1 MLVDTSIWVEHLRH
15 GQLGLVSLLHRAEVQ
30 CHPFI
35 IGELACGSI
44 NRRSEIL
51 QLLRRL
57 PSVPVVENEE
67 VMTFVERHRLMGR
80 GVGWVDVH
88 LLASA
93 VLESVLLWSA
103 DRRLAAI
110 ARSLGVYGEPW
121 AVVEVDFMI
130 ELGTRSDCLTEI
142 FLTVGEVVERDG
154 FVFAD
159 ILSQQFTDSMSMG
172 RGKSWMT

>member
-1 MLVDTSIWVEHLRH
+1 MLVDTSIWVQHLRH
-15 GQLGLVSLLHRAEVQ
+15 RQLGLVSLLQRAEVQ

-35 IGELACGSI
+35 VGELACGSI

-57 PSVPVVENEE
+57 PSAPVVENEE
-67 VMTFVERHRLMGR
+67 VITFVERHRLMGR

-93 VLESVLLWSA
+93 VLEGVLLWSA

-110 ARSLGVYGEPW
+110 ARSLGVYGEP
-121 AVVEVDFMI
+121 
-130 ELGTRSDCLTEI
+130 
-142 FLTVGEVVERDG
+142 
-154 FVFAD
+154 
-159 ILSQQFTDSMSMG
+159 
-172 RGKSWMT
+172 

>member
-15 GQLGLVSLLHRAEVQ
+15 SQLGLVSLLHRAEVH

-35 IGELACGSI
+35 LGELACGSI
-44 NRRSEIL
+44 TNRSEIL

-57 PSVPVVENEE
+57 PSVQVVDNEE
-67 VMTFVERHRLMGR
+67 VMTFVERHRLMSR

-93 VLESVLLWSA
+93 ALENILLWTT

-110 ARSLGVYGEPW
+110 ARSLGVYGEP
-121 AVVEVDFMI
+121 
-130 ELGTRSDCLTEI
+130 
-142 FLTVGEVVERDG
+142 
-154 FVFAD
+154 
-159 ILSQQFTDSMSMG
+159 
-172 RGKSWMT
+172 

>member
-1 MLVDTSIWVEHLRH
+1 MLVDTSIWVEHLRRN
-15 GQLGLVSLLHRAEVQ
+15 QLGLVSLLHRADVQ

-44 NRRSEIL
+44 SGRSEIL
-51 QLLRRL
+51 QLLRGL
-57 PSVPVVENEE
+57 PSVQVAQNEE

-93 VLESVLLWSA
+93 TLESVLLWTA

-110 ARSLGVYGEPW
+110 ARSLGVYGEP
-121 AVVEVDFMI
+121 
-130 ELGTRSDCLTEI
+130 
-142 FLTVGEVVERDG
+142 
-154 FVFAD
+154 
-159 ILSQQFTDSMSMG
+159 
-172 RGKSWMT
+172 

>member
-15 GQLGLVSLLHRAEVQ
+15 SQLGLVSLLHREDVQ

-44 NRRSEIL
+44 IRRSEIL

-57 PSVPVVENEE
+57 PSVPVAENEE
-67 VMTFVERHRLMGR
+67 VLTFVERHRLMGR
-80 GVGWVDVH
+80 GIGWVDVH

-93 VLESVLLWSA
+93 ALGAVLLWSA

-110 ARSLGVYGEPW
+110 ARSLRVYGEP
-121 AVVEVDFMI
+121 
-130 ELGTRSDCLTEI
+130 
-142 FLTVGEVVERDG
+142 
-154 FVFAD
+154 
-159 ILSQQFTDSMSMG
+159 
-172 RGKSWMT
+172 

>member
-15 GQLGLVSLLHRAEVQ
+15 GQLGLVSLLHRAEVH

-44 NRRSEIL
+44 SHRSEIL

-80 GVGWVDVH
+80 GVGWVRTVESGSQFSFWRRLPQKRESGNFVH
-88 LLASA
+88 AAASA
-93 VLESVLLWSA
+93 AFCSNNPTNSSLQTFQNRPLLKFRQWAS
-103 DRRLAAI
+103 LFSTAI
-110 ARSLGVYGEPW
+110 GECEGRKQIQRKRTTQRKSPARPKRQSH
-121 AVVEVDFMI
+121 
-130 ELGTRSDCLTEI
+130 
-142 FLTVGEVVERDG
+142 
-154 FVFAD
+154 
-159 ILSQQFTDSMSMG
+159 
-172 RGKSWMT
+172 

>member
-15 GQLGLVSLLHRAEVQ
+15 SQHGLVSLLQRTDVQ

-35 IGELACGSI
+35 VGELACGSLT
-44 NRRSEIL
+44 RRSEIL

-57 PSVPVVENEE
+57 PSVQVVENEE
-67 VMTFVERHRLMGR
+67 VMTFVERHRLTGR

-93 VLESVLLWSA
+93 ALESVLLWTA

-110 ARSLGVYGEPW
+110 ARLLGVYGEP
-121 AVVEVDFMI
+121 
-130 ELGTRSDCLTEI
+130 
-142 FLTVGEVVERDG
+142 
-154 FVFAD
+154 
-159 ILSQQFTDSMSMG
+159 
-172 RGKSWMT
+172 

>member
-15 GQLGLVSLLHRAEVQ
+15 GQLGLVSLLHRSEVQ

-35 IGELACGSI
+35 IGELACSI
-44 NRRSEIL
+44 SRRSEIL

-93 VLESVLLWSA
+93 TLEGVLLWSA
-103 DRRLAAI
+103 DRRLTAI
-110 ARSLGVYGEPW
+110 ARSLGVYGEP
-121 AVVEVDFMI
+121 
-130 ELGTRSDCLTEI
+130 
-142 FLTVGEVVERDG
+142 
-154 FVFAD
+154 
-159 ILSQQFTDSMSMG
+159 
-172 RGKSWMT
+172 

>member
-15 GQLGLVSLLHRAEVQ
+15 GRLGLVSLLNRSEVQ

-44 NRRSEIL
+44 GRRSEVL
-51 QLLRRL
+51 QLLGRL

-93 VLESVLLWSA
+93 ALAGVPLWTA

-110 ARSLGVYGEPW
+110 ARSLGIYGEP
-121 AVVEVDFMI
+121 
-130 ELGTRSDCLTEI
+130 
-142 FLTVGEVVERDG
+142 
-154 FVFAD
+154 
-159 ILSQQFTDSMSMG
+159 
-172 RGKSWMT
+172 